1 MVSKAVALGAT
12 PSHVGMSQSR
22 TPQNGVE
29 YIYIYLFIYLFIY
42 LYTQLNC
49 NDSQP
54 GIFGG
59 FGVNPIDKPSW
70 LRVSMARTGIL

>member
-29 YIYIYLFIYLFIY
+29 YIYIFIY